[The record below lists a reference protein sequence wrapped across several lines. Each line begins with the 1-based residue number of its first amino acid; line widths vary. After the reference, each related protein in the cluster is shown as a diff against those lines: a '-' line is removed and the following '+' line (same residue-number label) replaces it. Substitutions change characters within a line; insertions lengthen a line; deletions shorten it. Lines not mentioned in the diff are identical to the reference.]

1 MKSNKVLLITI
12 FILSILLALT
22 LGIIIG
28 IYLPKGKSISDNDQ
42 ATISETTIASNINTN
57 QSDENLSSNTGV
69 ENMTHNSNH
78 NNSDISSNNS
88 NQNNTTSTS
97 SGFAGRQTLG
107 ALSVN
112 NGKLV
117 DKNGKPAMLRGIST
131 HGLSWYPQY
140 VKEDTFRFLRDTY
153 GVNVIRLAMY
163 TAEYNGY
170 CTGDAN
176 NRQTLNNLI
185 TEGINHA
192 TNLGMYVIVD
202 WHILSDS
209 NPLQYKEEAKE
220 FFARVSSQYQNYNN
234 IIYEICNEPN
244 GGTSWQDIKSYANEI
259 IPVIRQNDK
268 DAVILVGT
276 PNWSQYLY
284 EAANSPLDFDNV
296 MYTLHFYAATHKD
309 DLRGIL
315 QSALNQNL
323 PVFVSEFGI
332 CDASGNGGLDV
343 SSANTWIE
351 LLESNNISYVLWNL
365 SNKNES
371 SAFLKPECQKT
382 TNFTEDDLSDE
393 AKWYIDIL
401 NQH

>member
-1 MKSNKVLLITI
+1 
-12 FILSILLALT
+12 
-22 LGIIIG
+22 
-28 IYLPKGKSISDNDQ
+28 
-42 ATISETTIASNINTN
+42 
-57 QSDENLSSNTGV
+57 
-69 ENMTHNSNH
+69 MTHNSNH

-88 NQNNTTSTS
+88 NQNNATSTS

-117 DKNGKPAMLRGIST
+117 DKNGKSVMLRGIST

-244 GGTSWQDIKSYANEI
+244 GGTSWQEIKSYANEI

>member
-28 IYLPKGKSISDNDQ
+28 IYLPKGKSISDNGQ

-97 SGFAGRQTLG
+97 SGFAGMQTLG

-117 DKNGKPAMLRGIST
+117 DKNGKSAMLRGIST

-209 NPLQYKEEAKE
+209 NPLQ
-220 FFARVSSQYQNYNN
+220 
-234 IIYEICNEPN
+234 
-244 GGTSWQDIKSYANEI
+244 
-259 IPVIRQNDK
+259 
-268 DAVILVGT
+268 
-276 PNWSQYLY
+276 
-284 EAANSPLDFDNV
+284 
-296 MYTLHFYAATHKD
+296 
-309 DLRGIL
+309 
-315 QSALNQNL
+315 
-323 PVFVSEFGI
+323 
-332 CDASGNGGLDV
+332 
-343 SSANTWIE
+343 
-351 LLESNNISYVLWNL
+351 
-365 SNKNES
+365 
-371 SAFLKPECQKT
+371 
-382 TNFTEDDLSDE
+382 
-393 AKWYIDIL
+393 
-401 NQH
+401 

>member
-1 MKSNKVLLITI
+1 MKSNKVLFITI

-28 IYLPKGKSISDNDQ
+28 IYLPKGKSINHN
-42 ATISETTIASNINTN
+42 ATIKETTIAA
-57 QSDENLSSNTGV
+57 
-69 ENMTHNSNH
+69 HNSFNQGNDSSTSTGNSYQNNSSQNH
-78 NNSDISSNNS
+78 LNNSDSNNDNP
-88 NQNNTTSTS
+88 NQNNSTSTS
-97 SGFAGRQTLG
+97 SGFAGRETLG

-117 DKNGKPAMLRGIST
+117 DKNGNPAMLRGIST

-170 CTGDAN
+170 CTGDGN

-202 WHILSDS
+202 WHILSDN
-209 NPLQYKEEAKE
+209 NPLQYKEEAKA
-220 FFARVSSQYQNYNN
+220 FFARVSSQYQNYDN

-315 QSALNQNL
+315 QSALNQSL

-343 SSANTWIE
+343 TSANTWIE

-401 NQH
+401 SQH

>member
-1 MKSNKVLLITI
+1 MKSNKVLFITI

-28 IYLPKGKSISDNDQ
+28 IYLPKGKSINDN
-42 ATISETTIASNINTN
+42 ATIKETTIAA
-57 QSDENLSSNTGV
+57 
-69 ENMTHNSNH
+69 HNSFNQGNDSSTSTGNSYQNNSSQNH
-78 NNSDISSNNS
+78 LNNSDSNNDNP
-88 NQNNTTSTS
+88 NQNNSTSTS
-97 SGFAGRQTLG
+97 SGFAGRETLG

-117 DKNGKPAMLRGIST
+117 DKNGNPAMLRGIST

-170 CTGDAN
+170 CTGDGN

-202 WHILSDS
+202 WHILSDN
-209 NPLQYKEEAKE
+209 NPLQYKEEAKA
-220 FFARVSSQYQNYNN
+220 FFARVSSQYQNYDN

-315 QSALNQNL
+315 QSALNQSL

-343 SSANTWIE
+343 TSANTWIE

-401 NQH
+401 SQH

>member
-1 MKSNKVLLITI
+1 MKSNKVLFITI

-28 IYLPKGKSISDNDQ
+28 IYLPKGKSINDN
-42 ATISETTIASNINTN
+42 ATIKETTIAAHNSFN
-57 QSDENLSSNTGV
+57 QSNENLSSNMGS
-69 ENMTHNSNH
+69 ENMNH
-78 NNSDISSNNS
+78 NS
-88 NQNNTTSTS
+88 NQNNPTSTS
-97 SGFAGRQTLG
+97 SGFAGRETLG

-170 CTGDAN
+170 CTGDGN

-209 NPLQYKEEAKE
+209 NPLQYKEEAKS
-220 FFARVSSQYQNYNN
+220 FFARVSSQYQNYDN
-234 IIYEICNEPN
+234 II
-244 GGTSWQDIKSYANEI
+244 
-259 IPVIRQNDK
+259 
-268 DAVILVGT
+268 
-276 PNWSQYLY
+276 
-284 EAANSPLDFDNV
+284 
-296 MYTLHFYAATHKD
+296 
-309 DLRGIL
+309 
-315 QSALNQNL
+315 
-323 PVFVSEFGI
+323 
-332 CDASGNGGLDV
+332 
-343 SSANTWIE
+343 
-351 LLESNNISYVLWNL
+351 
-365 SNKNES
+365 
-371 SAFLKPECQKT
+371 
-382 TNFTEDDLSDE
+382 
-393 AKWYIDIL
+393 
-401 NQH
+401 